1 MSVFNYKF
9 KIEDYKVKDS
19 HRFNEKNLSDFLS
32 DKLTEFSSIT
42 NGATKEELDPTNTF
56 FLIFRPIKNNMKKG
70 QDCDLAFCLMCDQQ
84 GRYLFGETHEM
95 VLHL

>member
-32 DKLTEFSSIT
+32 DKLTEFSSS
-42 NGATKEELDPTNTF
+42 GRSQCVSKPT
-56 FLIFRPIKNNMKKG
+56 L
-70 QDCDLAFCLMCDQQ
+70 
-84 GRYLFGETHEM
+84 
-95 VLHL
+95 